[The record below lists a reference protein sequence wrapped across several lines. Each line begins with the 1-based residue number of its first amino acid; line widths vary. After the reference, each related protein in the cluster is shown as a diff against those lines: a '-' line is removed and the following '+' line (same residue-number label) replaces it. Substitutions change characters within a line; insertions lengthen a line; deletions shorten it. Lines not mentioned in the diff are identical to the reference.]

1 MNLDAASPPAQT
13 APDLQAL
20 GPDAQ
25 AVFEQ
30 RLARLTQALD
40 ILPDKPEE
48 TPASALRAL
57 WLLAAGRPMSLHA
70 AAETP
75 LVALSAA
82 QLEALDG
89 LIERRVAGEP
99 IAYLTGWQ
107 RFMGLELRASPEALI
122 PRAES
127 ELLGQI
133 AAQKLRSMAEATAT
147 PPIVIDVCCGSGNL
161 ALALA
166 HAVPQ
171 AQVHGADISQTAID
185 LARANT
191 QNLDL
196 GQRVSL
202 HTGDLL
208 APFGDE
214 FQGKVDL
221 VVSLPPYISTAK
233 MDTMPHEI
241 VGHEPH
247 LAFDGGPFG
256 VRILMRLIRE
266 APPLLRPGG
275 WLGMEVGLGQGP
287 AMMQLLEKHPAYD
300 RVETV
305 CDAQGAVRAVL
316 AQAAGSTVD

>member
-1 MNLDAASPPAQT
+1 MHDTELH
-13 APDLQAL
+13 AL
-20 GPDAQ
+20 GNEGLPAFQ
-25 AVFEQ
+25 Q
-30 RLARLTQALD
+30 RLARLTTALD

-48 TPASALRAL
+48 TPYSALRAL
-57 WLLAAGRPMSLHA
+57 WLLAGGTPLSIHA
-70 AAETP
+70 AMDTALQP
-75 LVALSAA
+75 LSTA
-82 QLEALDG
+82 QLATLDAL
-89 LIERRVAGEP
+89 IARRIAGEP
-99 IAYLTGWQ
+99 IAYLTGRQ
-107 RFMGLELRASPEALI
+107 RFMGLELLASPEALI

-127 ELLGQI
+127 ELLGTV
-133 AAQKLRSMAEATAT
+133 AAQKLRAMAADAAA
-147 PPIVIDVCCGSGNL
+147 PPVVIDVCCGSGNL

-171 AQVHGADISQTAID
+171 AQVHGADISEAAIA
-185 LARANT
+185 LARDNT
-191 QNLDL
+191 RQL
-196 GQRVSL
+196 GLEQRVTL

-208 APFGDE
+208 APFGAA
-214 FQGKVDL
+214 FARKVDL
-221 VVSLPPYISTAK
+221 LVSLPPYISTAK

-287 AMMQLLEKHPAYD
+287 AMVQLLEKHPAYG

-305 CDAQGAVRAVL
+305 CDADGAVRAVL
-316 AQAAGSTVD
+316 AQALA

>member
-1 MNLDAASPPAQT
+1 MHDT
-13 APDLQAL
+13 ELQAL
-20 GPDAQ
+20 GNEGQPAFQ
-25 AVFEQ
+25 Q
-30 RLARLTQALD
+30 RLARLTTALD

-48 TPASALRAL
+48 TPYSALRAL
-57 WLLAAGRPMSLHA
+57 WLLAGGTPLSIHA
-70 AAETP
+70 AMDTALQP
-75 LVALSAA
+75 LSAA
-82 QLEALDG
+82 QLATLDAL
-89 LIERRVAGEP
+89 IARRIAGEP
-99 IAYLTGWQ
+99 IAYLTGRQ
-107 RFMGLELRASPEALI
+107 RFMGLELLASPEALI

-127 ELLGQI
+127 ELLGTV
-133 AAQKLRSMAEATAT
+133 AAQKLRAMAVGAAA
-147 PPIVIDVCCGSGNL
+147 PPVVIDVCCGSGNL

-171 AQVHGADISQTAID
+171 AQVHGADISEAAIA
-185 LARANT
+185 LARDNT
-191 QNLDL
+191 RQL
-196 GQRVSL
+196 GLEQRVTL

-208 APFGDE
+208 APFGAA
-214 FQGKVDL
+214 FARKVDL
-221 VVSLPPYISTAK
+221 LVSLPPYISTAK

-287 AMMQLLEKHPAYD
+287 AMVQLLEKHPAYG

-305 CDAQGAVRAVL
+305 CDADGAVRAVL
-316 AQAAGSTVD
+316 AQALA

>member
-1 MNLDAASPPAQT
+1 MSVAPSPATPANAMRESELQTLGSDGQAAFQ
-13 APDLQAL
+13 
-20 GPDAQ
+20 
-25 AVFEQ
+25 Q
-30 RLARLTQALD
+30 RLDRLTAALD

-48 TPASALRAL
+48 TPYSALRAL
-57 WLLAAGRPMSLHA
+57 WLLAEGNALSIHAAADTPLRPLHA
-70 AAETP
+70 AQ
-75 LVALSAA
+75 LSA
-82 QLEALDG
+82 LDAL
-89 LIERRVAGEP
+89 IARRIGGEP
-99 IAYLTGWQ
+99 TAYLTGKQ
-107 RFMGLELRASPEALI
+107 RFMGLELLASPEALI

-127 ELLGQI
+127 ELLGQA
-133 AAQKLRSMAEATAT
+133 AAQKLRAMAAGSAA

-171 AQVHGADISQTAID
+171 AQVHGADISDTAIA
-185 LARANT
+185 LARDNT
-191 QNLDL
+191 RQL
-196 GQRVSL
+196 GLESRVTL

-208 APFGDE
+208 APFGTA
-214 FQGKVDL
+214 FAHKVDL
-221 VVSLPPYISTAK
+221 LVSLPPYISTAK
-233 MDTMPHEI
+233 MDTMPREI

-287 AMMQLLEKHPAYD
+287 AMVQLLEKHPAYD

-305 CDAQGAVRAVL
+305 CDAGGAVRAVL
-316 AQAAGSTVD
+316 AQAAA

>member
-1 MNLDAASPPAQT
+1 MNPMHDTEFQARGSDGLPAFQH
-13 APDLQAL
+13 
-20 GPDAQ
+20 
-25 AVFEQ
+25 
-30 RLARLTQALD
+30 RLARLTAALD

-48 TPASALRAL
+48 TPDSALRAL
-57 WLLAAGRPMSLHA
+57 WLLAGGVPLSIHA

-75 LVALSAA
+75 LPALSAA
-82 QLEALDG
+82 QLDALDA
-89 LIERRVAGEP
+89 LIARRIAGEP
-99 IAYLTGWQ
+99 IAYLTGRQ
-107 RFMGLELRASPEALI
+107 RFMGLELLASPDALI

-127 ELLGQI
+127 ELLALA
-133 AAQKLRSMAEATAT
+133 AAQKLHAMAADATAAA
-147 PPIVIDVCCGSGNL
+147 PVVVDVCCGSGNL

-171 AQVHGADISQTAID
+171 AQVHGADISDTAIA
-185 LARANT
+185 LARDNT
-191 QNLDL
+191 RQL
-196 GQRVSL
+196 GLESRVTL
-202 HTGDLL
+202 HVGDLL
-208 APFGDE
+208 APFGAA
-214 FQGKVDL
+214 FARRVDL
-221 VVSLPPYISTAK
+221 LVSLPPYISTAK

-287 AMMQLLEKHPAYD
+287 AMVQLLEKHPAYD

-305 CDAQGAVRAVL
+305 CDADGAVRAVL
-316 AQAAGSTVD
+316 AQAVT

>member
-1 MNLDAASPPAQT
+1 MNLAETLGNDMREAEH
-13 APDLQAL
+13 LAL
-20 GPDAQ
+20 GSDGHAAFQ
-25 AVFEQ
+25 Q
-30 RLARLTQALD
+30 RLARLTTALD

-48 TPASALRAL
+48 TPHSALRAL
-57 WLLAAGRPMSLHA
+57 WLLAAGEALSIHA

-75 LVALSAA
+75 LRALSA
-82 QLEALDG
+82 QQYGVLDA
-89 LIERRVAGEP
+89 LIERRITGEP
-99 IAYLTGWQ
+99 IAYLTGKQ

-127 ELLGQI
+127 ELLGQV
-133 AAQKLRSMAEATAT
+133 AAQKLRAMASASTT
-147 PPIVIDVCCGSGNL
+147 RPVVIDVCCGSGNL

-171 AQVHGADISQTAID
+171 ALVHGADISDTAIA
-185 LARANT
+185 LARANAK
-191 QNLDL
+191 LL
-196 GQRVSL
+196 GLESRVNL

-208 APFGDE
+208 APFGAE
-214 FQGKVDL
+214 FQRNVDL
-221 VVSLPPYISTAK
+221 LVSLPPYISTAK
-233 MDTMPHEI
+233 MDTMPREI

-287 AMMQLLEKHPAYD
+287 AMLQLLEKHTAYD

-305 CDAQGAVRAVL
+305 CDAEGAVRAVL
-316 AQAAGSTVD
+316 ARAAV

>member
-1 MNLDAASPPAQT
+1 MNTQHAT
-13 APDLQAL
+13 APDLDSTDLQAL
-20 GPDAQ
+20 GPDDQ
-25 AVFEQ
+25 AAFVQ

-48 TPASALRAL
+48 TPTSALRAL

-70 AAETP
+70 AGETDLPP
-75 LVALSAA
+75 LAA
-82 QLEALDG
+82 PQLAALDD
-89 LIERRVAGEP
+89 LIARRMAGEP
-99 IAYLTGWQ
+99 VAYLTGWQ
-107 RFMGLELRASPEALI
+107 RFMGLELLASPEALI

-127 ELLGQI
+127 EMLTRVAI
-133 AAQKLRSMAEATAT
+133 DKLREAVAQRST
-147 PPIVIDVCCGSGNL
+147 PPVAIDVCCGSGNL

-171 AQVHGADISQTAID
+171 AQVHGADISPTAIE
-185 LARANT
+185 LAAANT
-191 QNLDL
+191 RLL
-196 GQRVSL
+196 ELTERVQL

-208 APFGDE
+208 APFGE
-214 FQGKVDL
+214 AFQRQVDL
-221 VVSLPPYISTAK
+221 LVSLPPYISTAK
-233 MDTMPHEI
+233 MDTMPQEI

-287 AMMQLLEKHPAYD
+287 AMVQLLEKHPAYCQ
-300 RVETV
+300 VETV
-305 CDAQGAVRAVL
+305 CDADGAVRAVL
-316 AQAAGSTVD
+316 AQAVG